1 MGGVR
6 HHFLRY
12 LPAILSGVLLTL
24 SFPNGNR
31 PWLAWIALI
40 PLLLA
45 IKANNAKTKQNQT
58 AYPLDGGFAFKAGFW
73 TGLVHYLSLLYWIVP
88 TVSIFGNLPIFL
100 AVPILV
106 LLSCYLALYPA
117 LFTFFGYTVEQSAFL
132 VLKYHEDDNR
142 GAPRHRYVYSWA
154 VHSMPL
160 IAALAWVALEYLRS
174 ILFTGFP
181 WGLLG
186 SSQYHWLPLIQ
197 IADITSIY
205 GISFMI
211 VLTNGVLAQ
220 WAQGLIHVW
229 QVKGRGAEGA
239 DASGRLMR
247 SCRSHVWHLLGPLVA
262 EGELLTL
269 IRSCAI
275 WGVVLVLLFFIVLKY
290 GDVRI
295 EEIEAT
301 SKQSEPLSVAVIQG
315 NIQQDQKW
323 DEAYQEATL
332 ATYCRLSMAAVEEKS
347 PTLVVW
353 PETALPFYYQWN
365 KNLSKQVDHCIHQA
379 DTTFLV
385 GSPAFER
392 LEDDPAATTFYNRA
406 YMVNPTGFV
415 TGHYDKIHLVPFGEY
430 VPLGEYLSFL
440 GKIIAQS
447 GDFTPGPSDGKPLAF
462 NGSRAGILIC
472 FELIFPYLSRQSTL
486 RGAEI
491 LINTTN
497 DAWFGRTSAPWQ
509 HFSMAVFRAVE
520 NRRAVARSANTGIS
534 GFVLPTGAIAA
545 TSKLF
550 DKAYLTFTL
559 PAMTIRTWYTTWGDL
574 FAQGCLTFTLVMVI
588 AMVWP
593 HVVQILRKN
602 SRGRTSAR

>member
-1 MGGVR
+1 MKKNFV
-6 HHFLRY
+6 FSIARY
-12 LPAILSGVLLTL
+12 LPAILSGVLLTF
-24 SFPNGNR
+24 SFPNANF
-31 PWLAWIALI
+31 PWLAWVALI
-40 PLLLA
+40 PLLLS
-45 IKANNAKTKQNQT
+45 IRPHERQFT
-58 AYPLDGGFAFKAGFW
+58 ATIEGHNMALTNRFQSKEKEMYGPWDGGFAFKAGFW
-73 TGLVHYLSLLYWIVP
+73 AGLVHYLSLLYWIVP
-88 TVSIFGNLPIFL
+88 TVAIFGNLPIFL

-117 LFTFFGYTVEQSAFL
+117 LFAFFVYTVGQSTFF
-132 VLKYHEDDNR
+132 VLKYHEDDNS
-142 GAPRHRYVYSWA
+142 GAHPRHRYVYSWA
-154 VHSMPL
+154 LHGMPL

-197 IADITSIY
+197 MADITAIY

-211 VLTNGVLAQ
+211 VLTNGVLAG
-220 WAQGLIHVW
+220 WIDWLFQGWRRKMSVKRGSAKDEWIPSTISMGFCAAWSVALI
-229 QVKGRGAEGA
+229 
-239 DASGRLMR
+239 
-247 SCRSHVWHLLGPLVA
+247 
-262 EGELLTL
+262 
-269 IRSCAI
+269 
-275 WGVVLVLLFFIVLKY
+275 LLFFIVLKY

-295 EEIEAT
+295 EEIEAA
-301 SKQSEPLSVAVIQG
+301 SKQSGPVSVAVIQG
-315 NIQQDQKW
+315 NIQQDLKW

-332 ATYCRLSMAAVEEKS
+332 ATYCQLSMAAVGKKS
-347 PTLVVW
+347 PALVVW

-365 KNLSKQVDHCIHQA
+365 KTLSKEVDRCIHQA

-392 LEDDPAATTFYNRA
+392 PEDDPAAAVFYNRA

-430 VPLGEYLSFL
+430 VPMGKYLSFL

-447 GDFTPGPSDGKPLAF
+447 GDFSPGPSNGEPLAF
-462 NGSRAGILIC
+462 NGSSAGVLIC

-486 RGAEI
+486 NGAE
-491 LINTTN
+491 LLVNTTN
-497 DAWFGRTSAPWQ
+497 DAWFGRSSAPWQ

-520 NRRAVARSANTGIS
+520 NRRAVARAANTGIS

-550 DKAYLTFTL
+550 EAAHLTETL
-559 PAMTIRTWYTTWGDL
+559 PAMTLRTWYTTWGDL
-574 FAQGCLTFTLVMVI
+574 FAQGCLTLTLVMVI

-593 HVVQILRKN
+593 YVLNIFGKKSQR
-602 SRGRTSAR
+602 